1 MLLRHFSSHRDR
13 KAGDVGE
20 LLHRALWSFLWI
32 SLQFPCRCSGP
43 AGRVSVPRVSLRL
56 LAQRILAYLSSHSWR
71 QPQTEPQSLSLSLNV
86 WALLVSVSLLLEKAT
101 CICLFVGLLLVF
113 VSYLNPCS
121 NSSLGQASL
130 RIWSLLGLK
139 GTATKAEIKSK
150 PWDPAVWFLYVVSTH
165 CQTDR
170 LKHVD
175 NLLICI
181 DIMFLYTV

>member
-1 MLLRHFSSHRDR
+1 MLENFCIEHSGAFCEFPCSFRAGAAGLPGASPCHEYPYGCWHRESWHILAATLEGSHRR
-13 KAGDVGE
+13 S
-20 LLHRALWSFLWI
+20 R
-32 SLQFPCRCSGP
+32 
-43 AGRVSVPRVSLRL
+43 
-56 LAQRILAYLSSHSWR
+56 
-71 QPQTEPQSLSLSLNV
+71 SLSLSLNV